1 MDNMA
6 PPDGS
11 RRRDLAMPTGDLGSL
26 RGLGAQDAGA
36 GVTEAVP
43 ALRVCRRPGADGHS
57 GSLPGLVHPGGS
69 RGLGAGGPG
78 GRCQP
83 RQPGHRYPAG
93 HRQAAPLSRGGKA
106 RRAR

>member
-1 MDNMA
+1 MDTMA

-26 RGLGAQDAGA
+26 RGIGAQDAGA

-57 GSLPGLVHPGGS
+57 GSLPELLHPGGS
-69 RGLGAGGPG
+69 RGLGAGG
-78 GRCQP
+78 
-83 RQPGHRYPAG
+83 PGHRYPAG
-93 HRQAAPLSRGGKA
+93 HRQAAPLARGGKA
-106 RRAR
+106 RGAR